1 MGPLWLVAMR
11 TGVVASRTGC
21 GLYVRDCMASV
32 SLVHLLKGL
41 TTTGN
46 EKRCLDAATSFGIHY
61 NLGLEVLRSLFV
73 SRSETISI

>member
-41 TTTGN
+41 TTTGT
-46 EKRCLDAATSFGIHY
+46 EKRCLDAATSFWNPLQPGA
-61 NLGLEVLRSLFV
+61 RSA
-73 SRSETISI
+73 TISVW